1 MKVLMSIYP
10 KHIEE
15 IFKGMK
21 KFEFRRKIFKN
32 KNVDT
37 VIIYATV
44 PIKKIVGEFKI
55 KNIIYDTPEN
65 LWKLHHKND
74 EESYKD
80 FLNYLKNL
88 EKAYAIEITNIIKY
102 STPLEIK
109 DLLPNLKKIPQSF
122 MYIP

>member
-102 STPLEIK
+102 STPLEIN
-109 DLLPNLKKIPQSF
+109 DLLPNLKKMPQSF

>member
-10 KHIEE
+10 TYVEE
-15 IFKGMK
+15 IFKGTK

-32 KNVDT
+32 RDTDT
-37 VIIYATV
+37 VVIYATS

-65 LWKLHHKND
+65 LWKLNHKTDEVSHKN
-74 EESYKD
+74 

-88 EKAYAIEITNIIKY
+88 EKAYAIEITDVIKY
-102 STPLEIK
+102 SNPLEIHEIF
-109 DLLPNLKKIPQSF
+109 PNLKKIPQSF
-122 MYIP
+122 MYIA